1 MGRRG
6 PPKKPTALVKLA
18 GNPGHRPLPKNEPDP
33 PPASLTP
40 PAWVQGEA
48 KKIWDEAIVPLV
60 ASKLARS
67 VDVLVLARYCVLFA
81 EWLRARDAIQVSAVY
96 PIKDAD
102 GNVVRIAERPES
114 SNLRKLN
121 RELLIIEREFGQT
134 PAARTRIQVA
144 NDQTSKTDP
153 IAVRDRLSAGVA
165 PAAAPKFGLAL
176 VRAPA

>member
-18 GNPGHRPLPKNEPDP
+18 GNPGHRPLPKNEPEP
-33 PPASLTP
+33 PPAASLEP
-40 PAWVQGEA
+40 PAWVDGKARE
-48 KKIWDEAIVPLV
+48 IWNEAIVPLV

-81 EWLRARDAIQVSAVY
+81 EWLRARDAIKVSAVY
-96 PIKDAD
+96 PIKDAE

-114 SNLRKLN
+114 ANLRKLN

-144 NDQTSKTDP
+144 NDQTSKLDP
-153 IAVRDRLSAGVA
+153 LAVRDRLSAGTV
-165 PAAAPKFGLAL
+165 PAAAPRYGLAL
-176 VRAPA
+176 VRSG